1 MKSSKK
7 IQDAWLITQ
16 YREGHKNAMAV
27 LVKRW
32 HLVFCRQA
40 YRYCKD
46 AAIAKDLAQDAWI
59 TILAKIDG
67 LEKPEKFGSWG
78 LSIVTTKSID
88 WYRKNRRT
96 DEAKQGLR
104 RAAMSI
110 DPEENQL
117 QNPREA
123 IQQLKLAIALLSE
136 GHQKVLSLFYIES
149 YDLNEISSILQIS
162 KGTVKSRLF
171 YAREH
176 LKTTLKKEKS

>member
-1 MKSSKK
+1 MKSSNK

-16 YREGHKNAMAV
+16 YREGHENAMAV

-40 YRYCKD
+40 YRYCYD
-46 AAIAKDLAQDAWI
+46 AAVAKDIAQDTWI
-59 TILAKIDG
+59 AILAKIDG

-78 LSIVTTKSID
+78 LSIVTSKSID
-88 WYRKNRRT
+88 WYRKSKRT

-104 RAAMSI
+104 RAEVYI
-110 DPEENQL
+110 DPEENQKL
-117 QNPREA
+117 GSQES
-123 IQQLKLAIALLSE
+123 IQQLKEAIALLSD
-136 GHQKVLSLFYIES
+136 GHQKVLTLFYLES
-149 YDLNEISSILQIS
+149 YDLKEMSEILQIS

-176 LKTTLKKEKS
+176 LKTILNTKKS